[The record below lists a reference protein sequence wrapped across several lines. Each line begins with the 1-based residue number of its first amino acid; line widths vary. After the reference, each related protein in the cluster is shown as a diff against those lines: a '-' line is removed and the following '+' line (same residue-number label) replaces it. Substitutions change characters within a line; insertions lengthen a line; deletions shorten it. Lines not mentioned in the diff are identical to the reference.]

1 MTVEEIFSDLSK
13 HMIEGLMAHSQLSD
27 YFGFLGLEGY
37 QIAHKYHYFEENN
50 NYRRLSEYYL
60 SHYNKIIPE
69 KKTDNPALIPES
81 WYQYTRQDVNAST
94 RKSSIQ
100 AGFEKWIE
108 WEKSTKELYGKYCY
122 ELISLKEI
130 AAAEELKY
138 YLMDVNKE
146 LSNAQQKYLI
156 LVADNYNI
164 SDILDEQK
172 ELSKTYKEKL
182 KKIL

>member
-1 MTVEEIFSDLSK
+1 MTIEEIFSELNK

-37 QIAHKYHYFEENN
+37 QKVHKYHYFDENK
-50 NYRRLSEYYL
+50 NYRRLNEYYL
-60 SHYNKIIPE
+60 SYYNKLIPE
-69 KKTDNPALIPES
+69 KKTDNPKIIPDS
-81 WYQYTRQDVNAST
+81 WYQYNRQDVNAAT

-100 AGFEKWIE
+100 TGFEQWIA
-108 WEKSTKELYGKYCY
+108 WEKKTKELYGKCCY

-138 YLMDVNKE
+138 YIMDVNKE
-146 LSNAQQKYLI
+146 LSDAQQKYLT

-164 SDILDEQK
+164 SDILNEQK
-172 ELSKTYKEKL
+172 ELSEKYENKL